1 MNAMTATARP
11 LPITVDPATVD
22 PAAIAQPMPSS
33 QPNRRRTVGGF
44 CIAQMEVDRFNAFLL
59 LLGRTGTPLQRD
71 QLATAARE
79 LCDRITG
86 TAPAIG
92 PRMRRAAAAALML
105 ADPAW
110 DARADAAALAS
121 LVVGYVHARNDLF
134 PDDLPGFGRLDDAI
148 VIDTAWP
155 RLADEV
161 ADYLDYRRV
170 RRVEARLRG
179 CGQNDF
185 SFGRNQWEQAF
196 RAEAAL
202 VEHHRQARER
212 SYLPASAPR
221 FQVH

>member
-1 MNAMTATARP
+1 MNAMTAARP
-11 LPITVDPATVD
+11 LPIALDP
-22 PAAIAQPMPSS
+22 AIAQLPPS
-33 QPNRRRTVGGF
+33 PRNRRRTVGGF
-44 CIAQMEVDRFNAFLL
+44 CIVQMEVDRFNAFLL
-59 LLGRTGTPLQRD
+59 LLGRNDTPLQRD

-79 LCDRITG
+79 LCDRNIG
-86 TAPAIG
+86 TAPGIA

-110 DARADAAALAS
+110 EARTAAAALAS

-155 RLADEV
+155 RLVDEV
-161 ADYLDYRRV
+161 ADYLEYRRV

-179 CGQNDF
+179 CDHNDF
-185 SFGRNQWEQAF
+185 RFDRKQWEQAF

-202 VEHHRQARER
+202 AEHHRQARMR
-212 SYLPASAPR
+212 SYLPASVPR

>member
-1 MNAMTATARP
+1 MNAMTATARSLPTTIAAAVDLAIVHP
-11 LPITVDPATVD
+11 LP
-22 PAAIAQPMPSS
+22 SS
-33 QPNRRRTVGGF
+33 PQNRRRTVGGF
-44 CIAQMEVDRFNAFLL
+44 SIPQMEVDRFNAFLL
-59 LLGRTGTPLQRD
+59 QLGRTGTPLQRD

-79 LCDRITG
+79 LCDRNIRS
-86 TAPAIG
+86 APGIG

-110 DARADAAALAS
+110 EARAEAAALAS

-155 RLADEV
+155 RLADEI

-170 RRVEARLRG
+170 RQIEARLRG
-179 CGQNDF
+179 CSRNDF
-185 SFGRNQWEQAF
+185 GFGRDQWEQAF

-202 VEHHRQARER
+202 AEHQRQARTR
-212 SYLPASAPR
+212 SYLPASIPR
-221 FQVH
+221 FHIH

>member
-11 LPITVDPATVD
+11 LPTAVDP
-22 PAAIAQPMPSS
+22 INAQPLPSA
-33 QPNRRRTVGGF
+33 QRNRRRTVGGF

-59 LLGRTGTPLQRD
+59 LLGRTGAPLQRD

-79 LCDRITG
+79 LCDRNIG
-86 TAPAIG
+86 ASPAIG

-110 DARADAAALAS
+110 EARADAAALAS

-134 PDDLPGFGRLDDAI
+134 PDDLPRFGRLDDAI
-148 VIDTAWP
+148 VIDAAWP
-155 RLADEV
+155 QLADEI

-170 RRVEARLRG
+170 RRVEAHLRG
-179 CGQNDF
+179 CGRNDF
-185 SFGRNQWEQAF
+185 SFGRDQWEQAF

-202 VEHHRQARER
+202 AEHQRQARTR
-212 SYLPASAPR
+212 SYLPASVSM
-221 FQVH
+221 FHVH